1 MGRNVG
7 AREGV
12 VYTTESRAGGG
23 ARVLS
28 VRYADLRIGRS
39 PQIFVVTRQQQTMPQ
54 IGNART
60 LVASRGTELNV
71 PHRFVAR

>member
-12 VYTTESRAGGG
+12 VYTTESRAGG

-28 VRYADLRIGRS
+28 VRYADVRIGRS
-39 PQIFVVTRQQQTMPQ
+39 PQIFVVTRQQQTMPRV
-54 IGNART
+54 GNART
-60 LVASRGTELNV
+60 LVASRGTEWNV
-71 PHRFVAR
+71 PHRIVAR